1 MRQTH
6 VARTRLW
13 DSGATTEAIV
23 VTTTDL
29 DMARADFE
37 LELAW
42 PTRVLI
48 VDDAPST
55 RHFLRAVLEYCPQF
69 EVAGEA
75 ADGSSAIEMAAVLQ
89 PDVVLLDLSMP
100 GRDGSSALGAL
111 LQAAPNCRVL
121 ILSGT
126 AEDRAGPL
134 LAAGATAFVPKGL
147 APFELIERLGTILGL
162 PVVVERNAAVP
173 NVGTTIVRARPTAVV
188 CDDDTMARRLVA
200 EVLDGCGVSV
210 IAETDV
216 VPSLLAVIELV
227 KPELVV
233 LDLWLEG
240 TTGASAIPE
249 IRKRSPGTQVVV
261 YSAHE
266 DWKEDALACGATAF
280 VAKPNFDVLG
290 AAIHWLIPSPAS

>member
-1 MRQTH
+1 VQ
-6 VARTRLW
+6 A
-13 DSGATTEAIV
+13 TEAIV
-23 VTTTDL
+23 VTTTEL
-29 DMARADFE
+29 DRARADFD
-37 LELAW
+37 LELVW

-75 ADGSSAIEMAAVLQ
+75 GDGSSAIEMAVVLQ

-100 GRDGSSALGAL
+100 GRDGSSTLGGL
-111 LQAAPNCRVL
+111 LQAAPSCRVI

-126 AEDRAGPL
+126 DEHRAGPL

-147 APFELIERLGTILGL
+147 APFELIARLGTILGL
-162 PVVVERNAAVP
+162 PVVVERKGVP
-173 NVGTTIVRARPTAVV
+173 NVEAPPSEAGTTIVRVQPTAVV

-227 KPELVV
+227 MPELVV

-290 AAIHWLIPSPAS
+290 AAIHWLIPSASP